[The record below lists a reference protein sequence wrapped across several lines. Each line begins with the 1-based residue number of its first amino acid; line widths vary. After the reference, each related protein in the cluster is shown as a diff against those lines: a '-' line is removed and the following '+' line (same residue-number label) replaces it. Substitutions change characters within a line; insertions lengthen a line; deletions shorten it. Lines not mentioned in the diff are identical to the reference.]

1 MYVIA
6 KRKILFQEW
15 SPGKQVGETWIPGKV
30 LRAHHVPDS
39 KDPQQIPD
47 WVGALDSFKDAVEHG
62 DMMEV
67 IIPNPPKAKPAAG
80 AGPGQSATSGTS
92 KSTTPPVDLS
102 KMNKDEL
109 QLHALEVHG
118 LELDDKLKKEEMVAA
133 IKEKAAT
140 A

>member
-15 SPGKQVGETWIPGKV
+15 SPGKQVGDDWIPGKV
-30 LRAHHVPDS
+30 LRTHHVPDS
-39 KDPQQIPD
+39 KDPQEVPD
-47 WVGALDSFKDAVEHG
+47 WVGKLDTFQEAVTHE

-67 IIPNPPKAKPAAG
+67 IIPKAKPAAIPKPVTG
-80 AGPGQSATSGTS
+80 GDAKDAKPGDLGL
-92 KSTTPPVDLS
+92 VDLS
-102 KMNKDEL
+102 KLSKDEL

-118 LELDDKLKKEEMVAA
+118 LELDDKLKKDEMVAA
-133 IKEKAAT
+133 IKEKVAGT